1 LGQVATNIFRKIRNK
16 RLDSPVNKPPD
27 GQITR
32 LCRSICPPVTWL
44 DHGSAIRILRSVA
57 DRRTHSM
64 KKPQVS
70 LPDLVRQS
78 IFLPRLM
85 DTRVILREDALRAF
99 ARV

>member
-1 LGQVATNIFRKIRNK
+1 MRVVGEQDRALRFGIPAACRN
-16 RLDSPVNKPPD
+16 V
-27 GQITR
+27 
-32 LCRSICPPVTWL
+32 

-70 LPDLVRQS
+70 LPDLIRQS
-78 IFLPRLM
+78 ISLPGLM

-99 ARV
+99 ACV